1 MVRRSDATAVQMVA
15 LSNTCDGG
23 ASSPRRH
30 SEGDRQ
36 MTYSGS
42 RLTFRQAAAF
52 LVMRFTV
59 YAYIALWVGGFVWVL
74 S

>member
-1 MVRRSDATAVQMVA
+1 
-15 LSNTCDGG
+15 
-23 ASSPRRH
+23 
-30 SEGDRQ
+30 

-52 LVMRFTV
+52 LVIRFTV